1 MTLSYSALLKFESVR
16 DRTMLEISSN
26 FTSGVIRVYMIG
38 FSLSYWYTSI
48 WKGHIRDAASYRCV
62 TCQCNWLGERHLV
75 STLLVEWY
83 KYRSRN
89 ALKESRKKDEINK
102 KDIAMTDVA
111 DKSIIHDFSLILRNL
126 INLIRIQIKRNLTMP
141 AFPYEWK
148 QISYNTSYWKF

>member
-1 MTLSYSALLKFESVR
+1 MLENCFRNCALRLDFNVHWISCIIWEKLVYKVSKVVLFVRTRVLLVCSEFCIVISYSYLP
-16 DRTMLEISSN
+16 
-26 FTSGVIRVYMIG
+26 FTSERE
-38 FSLSYWYTSI
+38 
-48 WKGHIRDAASYRCV
+48 RERER
-62 TCQCNWLGERHLV
+62 ERHLV

-126 INLIRIQIKRNLTMP
+126 INLIRIQIKSNPNVPT
-141 AFPYEWK
+141 FPYRMK
-148 QISYNTSYWKF
+148 VQFV